1 MMSEPLFRQEVL
13 DANKSKSIG
22 SVAIYCP
29 PWRWLVIAVV
39 AVVTLS
45 IATFFVF
52 GSYTKRESAS
62 GQLLPA
68 AGVLNVVP
76 PVTGTVIHL
85 LAVEGN
91 IVEKGDP
98 LMEISSEVSTPLGA
112 TRERVAEQLQMQR
125 ERLIKDLAGQSELNE
140 EALSGL
146 KERIALLE
154 AQSKQMEIQRKQR
167 ARQAELARRQL
178 DKIRQMLSEGYASN
192 SQLEQQET
200 TLLEANSRLQE
211 VLRQRIELQQQLA
224 QTHQQLREQPINARN
239 QQHDIQRR
247 LSDIDQSLAEN
258 ESRRSVVLRAAQ
270 KSLVGAV
277 LTQRGQ
283 MVSAGQSV
291 ASLLPVDEPLQA
303 RMMVTSRAIG
313 FIQPGQKV
321 VLRYQAYP
329 YQKFGQQYGK
339 VKDVSRTAL
348 SPQEVATLTGNNN
361 VQEQLYRV
369 VIQLDKQDIQA
380 YGKTEQLRPGMALE
394 ADFLIDNRRLIE
406 WVLEPLY
413 ALGRRSAA

>member
-1 MMSEPLFRQEVL
+1 MSEPLFRQEVL

-22 SVAIYCP
+22 TVAIYCP
-29 PWRWLVIAVV
+29 PWRWLIISLV

-45 IATFFVF
+45 IALFFIF
-52 GSYTKRESAS
+52 GSYTKRETAP

-68 AGVLNVVP
+68 AGILNVVP
-76 PVTGTVIHL
+76 PVTGTVVSLPAI
-85 LAVEGN
+85 EGN
-91 IVEKGDP
+91 VVEKGAP
-98 LMEISSEVSTPLGA
+98 LMEISSEVSTTLGA
-112 TRERVAEQLQMQR
+112 TRERVGEQLQMQR
-125 ERLIKDLAGQSELNE
+125 ERLIKDLANLAELNR
-140 EALSGL
+140 EAIQGF
-146 KERIALLE
+146 ERRIKLLE
-154 AQSKQMEIQRKQR
+154 AQSKQVDIQRRQR
-167 ARQAELARRQL
+167 TRQVELARRQL
-178 DKIRQMLSEGYASN
+178 DKIRQMLTEGFASN

-200 TLLEANSRLQE
+200 ALLEADGRLQDL
-211 VLRQRIELQQQLA
+211 LRQGIDLQQQLA
-224 QTHQQLREQPINARN
+224 QTRQQLREQPLNSRN
-239 QQHDIQRR
+239 QQHDIERR
-247 LSDIDQSLAEN
+247 LSEIDQSLAEN

-270 KSLVGAV
+270 KSVVGAV
-277 LTQRGQ
+277 LAQRGQ

-291 ASLLPVDEPLQA
+291 ISLLPVGENLQA
-303 RMMVTSRAIG
+303 RMMVSSRAIG
-313 FIQPGQKV
+313 FIQPGQRV

-339 VKDVSRTAL
+339 VIEVSRTAL

-369 VIQLDKQDIQA
+369 VVVLEKQDIQA

-413 ALGRRSAA
+413 ALGRRLAA